1 MAKFRPF
8 VDSLVFVSIPKPGTK
23 PRDLGTQ
30 PRYPGTQPSYRYA
43 YPPLLNWWIPT
54 FILQSTEISNGLS
67 SDGGGDGPGTV
78 LVEVNNLSPN
88 ILLILLIILYP

>member
-1 MAKFRPF
+1 MKICNGITSQFKTL
-8 VDSLVFVSIPKPGTK
+8 SM
-23 PRDLGTQ
+23 
-30 PRYPGTQPSYRYA
+30 PRYPTPL
-43 YPPLLNWWIPT
+43 LLNWWIPT

-67 SDGGGDGPGTV
+67 SDGKGGDGPGTV